1 MCSVAGPAVWVF
13 PGGGFHRFFA
23 TKPISSEINK
33 AERWSSWRPW
43 FYLGQAKGIDFVQ
56 SSAVQRRDTD
66 PVFITCNGKQVRRNT
81 LRYNFV
87 RLCARAHI
95 QQEHNYSPTPG
106 MHDLR
111 HTFAV
116 HCLEAWVRQG
126 QDLRQKLLLLS
137 GYLGHA
143 ILKSTELYLRL
154 VPGRFVKSL
163 ASLAESNPLTPSIT
177 LSRQIPPTH

>member
-1 MCSVAGPAVWVF
+1 MRASRCYGALLKLFS
-13 PGGGFHRFFA
+13 
-23 TKPISSEINK
+23 KSEILFK
-33 AERWSSWRPW
+33 SPGSQITSTRT
-43 FYLGQAKGIDFVQ
+43 L
-56 SSAVQRRDTD
+56 QRRDTD
-66 PVFITCNGKQVRRNT
+66 IVFVGSNGKPLRRNT

-95 QQEHNYSPTPG
+95 QQEHSYSPTPG

-126 QDLRQKLLLLS
+126 QDLRQKLPLLS

-143 ILKSTELYLRL
+143 NLKSTELYLRL
-154 VPGRFVKSL
+154 VPGGFVKSL
-163 ASLAESNPLTPSIT
+163 ASLEKRPAPLSPSV
-177 LSRQIPPTH
+177 LASM

>member
-1 MCSVAGPAVWVF
+1 MHEAIGLRLSDLDF
-13 PGGGFHRFFA
+13 PHRFVSLRQPNG
-23 TKPISSEINK
+23 TRSRTLPIARTLRNALDLYI
-33 AERWSSWRPW
+33 
-43 FYLGQAKGIDFVQ
+43 Q
-56 SSAVQRRDTD
+56 SSAAQRRDTD
-66 PVFITCNGKQVRRNT
+66 LVFVGSNGKPVRRNT

-95 QQEHNYSPTPG
+95 QQEHSYSPTPG

-116 HCLEAWVRQG
+116 HCLEVWVRQG
-126 QDLRQKLLLLS
+126 KDLRQKLPLLS

-163 ASLAESNPLTPSIT
+163 ESLQGRPAPLPSPTPGSM
-177 LSRQIPPTH
+177 